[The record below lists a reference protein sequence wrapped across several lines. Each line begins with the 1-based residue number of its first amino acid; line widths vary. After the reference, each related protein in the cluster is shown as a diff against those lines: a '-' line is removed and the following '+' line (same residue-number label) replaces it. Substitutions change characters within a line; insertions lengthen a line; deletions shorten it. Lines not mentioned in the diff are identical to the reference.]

1 MPNAPERSDAVERAT
16 VTVDGTD
23 KVLTHRVGLI
33 DDEIRAHLF
42 TGGPV
47 PSWISVQGL
56 IADLANALAKSTAE
70 NAQLRADLSPRQHAE
85 LSFAHQKRAAIR
97 AEQDLAALQSRIAE
111 QAAELASLRADA
123 EAVRAVEQWKGKI
136 EHVQDHAD
144 GSFWFA
150 IMPTTFGRMYVANA
164 PTLVE
169 LGRALPD
176 DTDNTNA
183 RGAT

>member
-123 EAVRAVEQWKGKI
+123 DAVRA
-136 EHVQDHAD
+136 A
-144 GSFWFA
+144 A
-150 IMPTTFGRMYVANA
+150 IYNHHPDTYTVPREAFD
-164 PTLVE
+164 
-169 LGRALPD
+169 ALMARKEG
-176 DTDNTNA
+176 TDN
-183 RGAT
+183 G